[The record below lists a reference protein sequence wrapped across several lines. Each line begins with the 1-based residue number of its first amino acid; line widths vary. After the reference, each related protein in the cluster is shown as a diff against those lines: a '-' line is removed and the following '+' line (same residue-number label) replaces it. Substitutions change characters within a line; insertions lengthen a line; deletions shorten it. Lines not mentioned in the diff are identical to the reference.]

1 MIKPTWW
8 KSSAEGPGLEGRLWY
23 VNICRLLWRFWFRVA
38 FADHAY
44 GTNEGAIDF
53 FKFWSLEGNL
63 PVSRETSTS
72 KKGTIWI
79 GMMFLWHV
87 SFLLLLEGPKWLIF
101 WYFQHLPGLCPVI
114 LPKSNLASCN
124 IHQVAEGYDS
134 LQGLS
139 KMSSSYGMFPSISYK
154 FQRLWRPSTKSCASC
169 AVLANRFRSTQ
180 PPQWWNG
187 CWFLVRLAGAELAFF
202 NVLFA
207 WWYNL
212 GVSPKT

>member
-1 MIKPTWW
+1 MMEEQCW
-8 KSSAEGPGLEGRLWY
+8 GPGFGGAPMVCEY
-23 VNICRLLWRFWFRVA
+23 LLFVVTFLVSGSFFRP
-38 FADHAY
+38 Y
-44 GTNEGAIDF
+44 
-53 FKFWSLEGNL
+53 
-63 PVSRETSTS
+63 
-72 KKGTIWI
+72 
-79 GMMFLWHV
+79 LWHERRNDWLFQILKLGGKLARFTRNKHFQKRHNMNRHDV
-87 SFLLLLEGPKWLIF
+87 PMTCFVFTSAWGPKMVDILIF
-101 WYFQHLPGLCPVI
+101 PTSSRALSGYPPN
-114 LPKSNLASCN
+114 SNLASCN

-169 AVLANRFRSTQ
+169 AVEANRCRSTQ

-187 CWFLVRLAGAELAFF
+187 CWFLVGLAGAELSFF